1 MRHLLY
7 KIQQLFHEK
16 VGSIVKVDIEQVTIV
31 LPVSSVPS
39 HTHNF
44 NMAKTFSNRQSLLYN
59 FSF

>member
-16 VGSIVKVDIEQVTIV
+16 VGPIVKVDIKQVTIV
-31 LPVSSVPS
+31 FPVSSVPS
-39 HTHNF
+39 HNF
-44 NMAKTFSNRQSLLYN
+44 NMAKTFSNRQPLLDN